1 MTSNENTVKDSFAFA
16 EEVVEQDSKF
26 FLGSLNVDSFFTSI
40 PLEKT
45 TEICANIFFEDK
57 ERDDGL
63 SKIEFK
69 ELYLLR
75 QNNLILL
82 LTESST
88 SKLIKLLWVYL

>member
-1 MTSNENTVKDSFAFA
+1 MTSNENTVKDSFALA
-16 EEVVEQDSKF
+16 KEVVEQDSKF
-26 FLGSLNVDSFFTSI
+26 FLGSLGVDSFFTNIS
-40 PLEKT
+40 LEKT
-45 TEICANIFFEDK
+45 IEICAKTFFENK

-82 LTESST
+82 LTESSS
-88 SKLIKLLWVYL
+88 SKLIKLLWV